1 VAARDEDR
9 RLTRLTEICLALPEA
24 AREISGRHASFRV
37 GKRTFGELAYI
48 GARGWVGLR
57 LDAGRIDWD
66 LVAELV
72 TDSYLLVAPKRL
84 AGKVEPW
91 EADS

>member
-1 VAARDEDR
+1 
-9 RLTRLTEICLALPEA
+9 
-24 AREISGRHASFRV
+24 
-37 GKRTFGELAYI
+37 
-48 GARGWVGLR
+48 VGLR

-91 EADS
+91 GSGLLND